1 MPVVLRT
8 NSDNPDFKKL
18 TDELDIELCR
28 IYSTNPE
35 DYEEYNR
42 ITGLSTVVLA
52 YENEEAVGCGCFKI
66 FNDKAIEIKRMFI
79 VEEQR
84 GKGIASSILA
94 ELETWAKELGY
105 SKAVLETGKGQPH
118 AISLYKKHGYQRT
131 ENYNQSDVL
140 DISVC
145 LEKVL
150 QPATKNA

>member
-1 MPVVLRT
+1 MPVILRT

-42 ITGLSTVVLA
+42 ITGLPTVVLA
-52 YENEEAVGCGCFKI
+52 YENEEVVGCGCFKI
-66 FNDKAIEIKRMFI
+66 FNDKAVEIKRMFI

-118 AISLYKKHGYQRT
+118 AINLYKKYGYQLT
-131 ENYNQSDVL
+131 GNYNQYDEL
-140 DISVC
+140 GISVC

-150 QPATKNA
+150 